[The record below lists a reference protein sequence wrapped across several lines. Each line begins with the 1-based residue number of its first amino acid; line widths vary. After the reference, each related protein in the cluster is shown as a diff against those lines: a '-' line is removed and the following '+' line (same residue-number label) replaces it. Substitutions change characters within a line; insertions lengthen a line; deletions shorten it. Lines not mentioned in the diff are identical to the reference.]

1 MEILIH
7 ITPSM
12 TKRER
17 ACFRWTKRGEDDASK
32 SRQEVIDDENM
43 WQELRKGN
51 IGIVI
56 RYWGNEMIC

>member
-1 MEILIH
+1 
-7 ITPSM
+7 M

-32 SRQEVIDDENM
+32 SGQEVIDDENV

-51 IGIVI
+51 IGIVYGTGAM
-56 RYWGNEMIC
+56 R